1 MKIKKYLLF
10 LVLIMCLFIYTEAAN
25 AAVIKKGIVT
35 ATAGLKLR
43 STAGTSGTHILTM
56 PYNASVIITEEAS
69 SGNGCVD
76 KWVKVQ
82 YEASGKA
89 YTGYACSTY
98 IEVTDTIDDSTTT
111 VTFGNHTAAIPK
123 TYTTT
128 VKNNTIAFTNN
139 DNTYYLQVSSSTYDN
154 LKSNKNSL
162 VGTLKI
168 RDDLSIT
175 TTEVVVKLFD
185 NKEYIVAKGTDSYY
199 FATKKDGITN
209 AIVFGVKGNANETDV
224 YRMFTSIVES
234 IKEEYTA
241 NNMSTMTDE
250 EFDAYLTNQGF
261 PSAYKKKLKAIHKLH
276 PTWVFVGTKT
286 KYSWAK
292 AMKVQ
297 DEFAEDSSDT
307 SPGNSFLNINP
318 TRVAQ
323 GLEGY
328 LSTQPNDYSYYT
340 NKFVPHDG
348 LYWYQANSA
357 AIAHYMDPRN
367 YLTETALFMFEDLT
381 YDSSYQTEAT
391 VKTVLSSAFLKQ
403 YSAYFMEAAIKY
415 NVSPIFLASL
425 VKQEVGTGTSNICT
439 NGKAGKLSDGVD
451 YTGYY
456 NFFNIG
462 AASSSDPKL
471 ASLRQAKA
479 YGWNTPRKAIV
490 EGAGII
496 SKNYIAC
503 GQYTLYYQK
512 YNFAPTATKGIWH
525 QYTTNINSLES
536 QSVSTYNS
544 YKSLKVTEKAFK
556 FDIPIFTSMPSS
568 TPLPPKGN
576 PNNYL
581 KNLKVN
587 GLAVSNFDAAKD
599 KQSITIPHADQVSI
613 TGKLVASTSTVT
625 GLDTFTM
632 TDNTVT
638 KNIVVTSAN
647 GVAKTYKLTIT
658 MEPDPNTNNNNN
670 NNNSNNEN
678 NNNTGDNGNTTVP
691 ERPIDEPTTTTYT
704 VENVISSSTY
714 KTDNTYLWNI
724 TYGTSVSTLVSK
736 LKKYSSTASITVNNK
751 NNKEKTSG
759 TIGTGDKVIINTG
772 SETKTLTIV
781 IYGDTSGDGKIS
793 GIDLLNMQKHI
804 LGVVKL
810 TGPYLKSAD
819 TSKDGK
825 ISGIDL
831 LNMQKH
837 ILGKLVI
844 GQS

>member
-1 MKIKKYLLF
+1 MKNKKCLIF
-10 LVLIMCLFIYTEAAN
+10 LVLIMYLFINTGVVN
-25 AAVIKKGIVT
+25 AAIIRKGIVT

-56 PYNASVIITEEAS
+56 PYNSSLIITEDAA

-82 YEASGKA
+82 YEASGKS

-98 IEVTDTIDDSTTT
+98 IKVTDSYDDSTNTI
-111 VTFGNHTAAIPK
+111 TFGNHTAAIPK

-128 VKNNTIAFTNN
+128 VKNNTIAFTSNN
-139 DNTYYLQVSSSTYDN
+139 NTYFLQVNSSTYDN
-154 LKSNKNSL
+154 LKTNKNSL

-168 RDDLSIT
+168 RDDLTIT
-175 TTEVVVKLFD
+175 TTEVTVKLFD

-209 AIVFGVKGNANETDV
+209 AVVFGVKGTTTENDV
-224 YRMFTSIVES
+224 YRLFTSIVNS

-241 NNMSTMTDE
+241 NNMSNMTDA

-261 PSAYKKKLKAIHKLH
+261 PDTYKTKLKEIHKKH
-276 PTWVFVGTKT
+276 PTWVFIGTKT
-286 KYSWAK
+286 KYTWAN
-292 AMKVQ
+292 AMKAQ
-297 DEFAEDSSDT
+297 DEFSENSKDT
-307 SPGNSFLNINP
+307 SPGNSFLNVNP
-318 TRVAQ
+318 TRVAE

-367 YLTETALFMFEDLT
+367 YLSESALFMFEDLT

-391 VKTVLSSAFLKQ
+391 VKTVLSSDFLKQ

-425 VKQEVGTGTSNICT
+425 VKQEVGTGSNNICT
-439 NGKAGKLSDGVD
+439 NGKAGKLSDGID

-462 AASSSDPKL
+462 AASSSNPKL

-479 YGWNTPRKAIV
+479 YGWTTPRAAIV
-490 EGAGII
+490 DGAGII
-496 SKNYIAC
+496 SRNYIAC

-512 YNFAPTATKGIWH
+512 YNFAPTATKEMWH

-536 QSVSTYNS
+536 QSVSTFNS
-544 YKSLKVTEKAFK
+544 YKALNVAEKAFK
-556 FDIPIFTSMPSS
+556 FDIPIFTSMPAS
-568 TPLPPKGN
+568 TPLPKKGN

-581 KNLKVN
+581 KTLKVN
-587 GLAVSNFDAAKD
+587 GLAVSNFDGAKNN
-599 KQSITIPHADQVSI
+599 QSITIPYADKVSI
-613 TGKLVASTSTVT
+613 TGTLVASTSTVT

-632 TDNTVT
+632 TGNTVT
-638 KNIVVTSAN
+638 KNVVVTSAN
-647 GVAKTYKLTIT
+647 GVPKTYVLTIT
-658 MEPDPNTNNNNN
+658 MQPNPNTN
-670 NNNSNNEN
+670 
-678 NNNTGDNGNTTVP
+678 TGGSGD
-691 ERPIDEPTTTTYT
+691 TTTPDNPTDGTNTNTNTNTNTYT
-704 VENVISSSTY
+704 VANVISSSTY

-724 TYGTSVSTLVSK
+724 TYGTSVSTIVNK
-736 LKKYSSTASITVNNK
+736 LKTYNSAASITVNDK
-751 NNKEKTSG
+751 NNKVKTSG

-772 SETKTLTIV
+772 SETKTLSIV

-810 TGPYLKSAD
+810 SGPYLKSAD

-844 GQS
+844 SQS